1 MALVS
6 KIDCEP
12 FMLHNSASMYYL
24 FVVFSIPKSSNVII
38 SLRAFHCCFGV
49 RFPLGAN
56 TLLSVD
62 VIPQDPF
69 ADAYFRVAG
78 LQCHSIYFKC

>member
-1 MALVS
+1 MN
-6 KIDCEP
+6 P
-12 FMLHNSASMYYL
+12 FMLRNSASMYYL
-24 FVVFSIPKSSNVII
+24 FVVFSIPKSSNAII

-49 RFPLGAN
+49 GFTLGAD

-69 ADAYFRVAG
+69 ADAYFHVAG
-78 LQCHSIYFKC
+78 LQCRSIYFKC

>member
-1 MALVS
+1 MALLS

-12 FMLHNSASMYYL
+12 FILRNSASMYYL

-49 RFPLGAN
+49 HSPLGAD

-62 VIPQDPF
+62 VIPQDPS

>member
-49 RFPLGAN
+49 RFPLGAD

-78 LQCHSIYFKC
+78 LQCRSIYFKG

>member
-1 MALVS
+1 M
-6 KIDCEP
+6 KP
-12 FMLHNSASMYYL
+12 FMLRNSTSMYYL
-24 FVVFSIPKSSNVII
+24 FVVFSIPKSSNTII
-38 SLRAFHCCFGV
+38 TLRAFHCCFGLG
-49 RFPLGAN
+49 FTLGAD

-78 LQCHSIYFKC
+78 LQCRSIYFKC

>member
-24 FVVFSIPKSSNVII
+24 FVVFSISKSSNVII

-49 RFPLGAN
+49 RFPLGAD

-78 LQCHSIYFKC
+78 LQCHSTYFKC